1 MNRLSSLIVRPNAA
15 PPHYVLLGIA
25 GVKVVW
31 TALIESCDIATKRK
45 PALVVLVH
53 VQISMGLVMLVS
65 GGHQYQ
71 SLLYQSRRSSKSS
84 VSPQSSSFKL
94 LNSS

>member
-1 MNRLSSLIVRPNAA
+1 MNRLSSRIVRPNAA

-25 GVKVVW
+25 GVKVEW

-53 VQISMGLVMLVS
+53 VQVS
-65 GGHQYQ
+65 ILDA
-71 SLLYQSRRSSKSS
+71 SKWRRSPAVPAGTVTAVLR
-84 VSPQSSSFKL
+84 VSESESETY
-94 LNSS
+94 